1 MVCSSCASD
10 SGGPKTDPRWRRALW
25 IALAVN
31 ATMSWGVA
39 DAAHID
45 VHLRSIAAAMARIA
59 ALDIPD
65 EVEPLFGED
74 IGLDGEIG

>member
-1 MVCSSCASD
+1 MRLKPPPAAD
-10 SGGPKTDPRWRRALW
+10 DIYRQ
-25 IALAVN
+25 LAVN